1 MNTSDA
7 YGRRSLDSWAR
18 LFSQQN
24 PRVPGPGGAA
34 ENWLWF
40 AGNVASPIAE
50 TVRTEEYQKCVPLIA
65 HALKWLCCFVVKYS
79 AQQHGERVRFGRR
92 LSEIVWG
99 KYPRMCYACAFK
111 YTRAEVRSRRH
122 LRCVCPA
129 IRNEKGRTSLS
140 RRDKERNARFLR
152 LALRGQKRKPRTI
165 DQWAKMIK
173 HVYGP
178 AHYEMSL
185 PSICLHFIE
194 EVGEVARA
202 LRQVQDCSD
211 RDMAQCLRELEGEL
225 ADVFSWCFGLFNKVD
240 QFLLKAKDYYGQKG
254 KKVPALR
261 MSEALRAVIA
271 VPVPAA

>member
-1 MNTSDA
+1 MDTLEI
-7 YGRRSLDSWAR
+7 YRRRSLDSWAR
-18 LFSQQN
+18 LFAEKN
-24 PRVPGPGGAA
+24 GGVRRPGSAA
-34 ENWLWF
+34 EDWLWF

-50 TVRTEEYQKCVPLIA
+50 TVRDEDYDKCVLLIA

-79 AQQHGERVRFGRR
+79 AQQHDERVRFERP
-92 LSEIVWG
+92 LSKIVWG
-99 KYPRMCYACAFK
+99 KYPGMCYACAFK
-111 YTRAEVRSRRH
+111 YREADVRSRDY
-122 LRCVCPA
+122 LRCVCPT
-129 IRNEKGRTSLS
+129 IRNQKGRILLS
-140 RRDKERNARFLR
+140 RADKETNARFLR
-152 LALRGQKRKPRTI
+152 FALRGKRRKPRTV

-211 RDMAQCLRELEGEL
+211 RHRTRCLRELEREL
-225 ADVFSWCFGLFNKVD
+225 ANVFSWCFGLFNKAD
-240 QFLLKAKDYYGQKG
+240 QFLLKAKDYYARRG

-261 MSEALRAVIA
+261 MSEVLRDVMAA
-271 VPVPAA
+271 PVPAA